1 MQFLEILRV
10 KSSLTFGL
18 AFTLIML
25 AAVACASAAPE
36 ETAAPAPPAA
46 EQPAASSSSMQPTA
60 MPEPT
65 SAPSMEMTTDE
76 VHPGKV
82 LWMFPSLGNERF
94 DEAHWAGGTKN
105 FARFVHAMLIAG
117 NEHGEM
123 LPGLSNKW
131 GISEDGYSWW
141 FDFDILEG
149 GDVVTFHDG
158 SPMTIEDVIWT
169 FEHAMGK
176 GIVEHATNTYL
187 PDLAMRTDSITQ
199 TGPNQM
205 TITFSFVNAGYDL
218 ISLSELGA
226 STRGI
231 VPKRGELWNTE
242 LEQDFDNNPVLAGQ
256 MSFVEHFRAERL
268 SLERF
273 DDYFYQPANGFPE
286 DRRMKFTFLDM
297 LIVPEEATRA
307 AALRSGEADIAPVTL
322 ESRELV
328 EDGGGRIIFTPEGVY
343 WWVMFPQNWATG
355 PSADYTNWKPSPFA
369 DKRVRQ
375 ALAYAIDKE
384 LLMERLY
391 GGPEVAAVK
400 GWAQVTPGTLGY
412 SSDLDPLPYDPD
424 KARQL
429 MADAG
434 YPNGEGFGKVILNTW
449 HSPSLP
455 LLPESAQVGADF
467 WETELG
473 LDVEVRVGD
482 STSLRKAFRAGDL
495 QGQILWR
502 ENETKADGMGS
513 TRTYYGMEGPVMPFH
528 QDPELFKMTLD
539 TLAIYEPEARVKAI
553 NDLYKVLWEEQ
564 HALGIGFVNIPWGVG
579 SRIKT
584 WHPWPRCEFPC
595 GRYTITLHP

>member
-1 MQFLEILRV
+1 MQYLEELR
-10 KSSLTFGL
+10 KKGSLLLGL
-18 AFTLIML
+18 AFALLLVVGT
-25 AAVACASAAPE
+25 ACG
-36 ETAAPAPPAA
+36 TAAQEEVTAPAA
-46 EQPAASSSSMQPTA
+46 TQPAAVSSGSSIQPTA
-60 MPEPT
+60 MPQAT
-65 SAPSMEMTTDE
+65 TAPSMDAMSAE

-82 LWMFPSLGNERF
+82 VWMFPSLGNERF

-131 GISEDGYSWW
+131 GVSEDGHSWW
-141 FDFDILEG
+141 FDFDILES
-149 GDVVTFHDG
+149 GDAVKFHDG
-158 SPMTIEDVIWT
+158 SPMTIEDVMWT

-205 TITFSFVNAGYDL
+205 TIKFSFVNAGYDL

-226 STRGI
+226 STRGV
-231 VPKRGELWNTE
+231 VPKRQDVWNIKM
-242 LEQDFDNNPVLAGQ
+242 EQDFDNAPVMAGQ
-256 MSFVEHFRAERL
+256 MSFVDHTRAERL

-328 EDGGGRIIFTPEGVY
+328 EEGGGRIIFTPEGVY
-343 WWVMFPQNWATG
+343 WWVMFPQNWAEG
-355 PSADYTNWKPSPFA
+355 PTPDYPNWKPSPFA

-384 LLMERLY
+384 LMMERLY
-391 GGPEVAAVK
+391 GGPEVAVVK

-412 SSDLDPLPYDPD
+412 SSDLDPLPHDPA
-424 KARQL
+424 KARAL
-429 MADAG
+429 LTEAG

-467 WETELG
+467 WEKELG

-482 STSLRKAFRAGDL
+482 STSLRKAYRAGDL

-513 TRTYYGMEGPVMPFH
+513 TRGYYGLEGPVMPFH
-528 QDPELFKMTLD
+528 QDPDLFKMTLG
-539 TLAIYEPEARVKAI
+539 TLAVYEPEARVKAI
-553 NDLYKVLWEEQ
+553 NDLYKVLWEEH

-579 SRIKT
+579 SRIKA